1 MTYCENT
8 GSLNEMKLLSQYEEA
23 FRVYLEVLDISCAGY
38 PADVPKKGKLFPPLS
53 TVYFAQRSSPSPT
66 RYQIAT

>member
-8 GSLNEMKLLSQYEEA
+8 GSLNEMKLIAQYEEA

-38 PADVPKKGKLFPPLS
+38 PADVP
-53 TVYFAQRSSPSPT
+53 T
-66 RYQIAT
+66 RE